1 MCLTGHGW
9 WDGSGVDPTTGKS
22 TGKQLAYVAFGAAVC
37 EVEFD
42 VLTGEKVVLCA
53 DILYDCGHS
62 LNPAADIGQVNLT
75 FCEITGNLEKVESGI
90 RGRSGPNLSAINQLP
105 LLRKNVTE

>member
-9 WDGSGVDPTTGKS
+9 WDGSGVDPSTGKS

-62 LNPAADIGQVNLT
+62 LNPAADIGQVNFT
-75 FCEITGNLEKVESGI
+75 FI
-90 RGRSGPNLSAINQLP
+90 R
-105 LLRKNVTE
+105 